1 MRYDVSL
8 LQIATDEECFL
19 FRLNT
24 IGLTK
29 SLIGLLED
37 PSILKVGLSLKDDL
51 SALNRRETF
60 TPASFVELQRL
71 CGGYGIREL
80 TEDICHH
87 ICREDEQGTAYE
99 QLGGQGT

>member
-1 MRYDVSL
+1 MAKIRRASCVGIDTETRPSFKAGVRYDVSL

-19 FRLNT
+19 FRLNM

-60 TPASFVELQRL
+60 TPA
-71 CGGYGIREL
+71 
-80 TEDICHH
+80 
-87 ICREDEQGTAYE
+87 
-99 QLGGQGT
+99 